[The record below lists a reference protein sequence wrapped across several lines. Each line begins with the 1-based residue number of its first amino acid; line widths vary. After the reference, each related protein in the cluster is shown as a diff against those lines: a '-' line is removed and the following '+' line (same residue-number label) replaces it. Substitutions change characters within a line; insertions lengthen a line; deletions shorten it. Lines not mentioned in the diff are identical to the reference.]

1 MEIIEIGR
9 SKKLHYSFPE
19 HQHGFWEIL
28 LNTNGNGVFLAEGKE
43 YEFHPGTILVIPP
56 YTPHQKKSNDGFLD
70 RSVFLKNFRNIGRS
84 GVKLFEDDERQTIA
98 RIFDLVEQF
107 QYDETNQKGE
117 TEASITSVLG
127 DLLYQ
132 VLVSY
137 YNQSKKKDIRLEGV
151 IELMNENVS
160 NAEFE
165 LSKAIQ
171 SSGYSMGYFRKIFK
185 EMTGQLPV
193 NYFNSL
199 RIGKAKSMFQQ
210 YGNSRTVK
218 EIAYSC
224 GFSDALYFS
233 RVFRQ
238 LEGISPQQYIRTL
251 KKEMTPEDIRLVKM
265 DTPEEFLNDVSE

>member
-1 MEIIEIGR
+1 MR
-9 SKKLHYSFPE
+9 S
-19 HQHGFWEIL
+19 
-28 LNTNGNGVFLAEGKE
+28 LNFRRRFSPV
-43 YEFHPGTILVIPP
+43 VIPW
-56 YTPHQKKSNDGFLD
+56 D
-70 RSVFLKNFRNIGRS
+70 
-84 GVKLFEDDERQTIA
+84 
-98 RIFDLVEQF
+98 
-107 QYDETNQKGE
+107 
-117 TEASITSVLG
+117 
-127 DLLYQ
+127 
-132 VLVSY
+132 
-137 YNQSKKKDIRLEGV
+137 
-151 IELMNENVS
+151 
-160 NAEFE
+160 
-165 LSKAIQ
+165 
-171 SSGYSMGYFRKIFK
+171 
-185 EMTGQLPV
+185 MTGQSPV

>member
-1 MEIIEIGR
+1 M
-9 SKKLHYSFPE
+9 
-19 HQHGFWEIL
+19 
-28 LNTNGNGVFLAEGKE
+28 
-43 YEFHPGTILVIPP
+43 
-56 YTPHQKKSNDGFLD
+56 
-70 RSVFLKNFRNIGRS
+70 FLKNFRNIGRS

-165 LSKAIQ
+165 LRRRFSPVVIPWDIFGK
-171 SSGYSMGYFRKIFK
+171 FLRK
-185 EMTGQLPV
+185 
-193 NYFNSL
+193 
-199 RIGKAKSMFQQ
+199 
-210 YGNSRTVK
+210 
-218 EIAYSC
+218 
-224 GFSDALYFS
+224 
-233 RVFRQ
+233 
-238 LEGISPQQYIRTL
+238 
-251 KKEMTPEDIRLVKM
+251 
-265 DTPEEFLNDVSE
+265 

>member
-19 HQHGFWEIL
+19 HKHGYWEIL
-28 LNTNGNGVFLAEGKE
+28 LNTHGNGTFYAEGKE
-43 YEFHPGTILVIPP
+43 FEFHPGTILVIPP
-56 YTPHQKKSNDGFLD
+56 YTPHRKKSNDGFID

-84 GVKLFEDDERQTIA
+84 GVKLFEDDDKQTIS

-151 IELMNENVS
+151 VELMNENVS

-185 EMTGQLPV
+185 EMMGQSPV

-199 RIGKAKSMFQQ
+199 RISQAKSLFQQ

-218 EIAYSC
+218 EIAYCC

-238 LEGISPQQYIRTL
+238 QESVSPQQYIKTL
-251 KKEMTPEDIRLVKM
+251 QKEMTDKDVEMVRM
-265 DTPEEFLNDVSE
+265 DTPEELL